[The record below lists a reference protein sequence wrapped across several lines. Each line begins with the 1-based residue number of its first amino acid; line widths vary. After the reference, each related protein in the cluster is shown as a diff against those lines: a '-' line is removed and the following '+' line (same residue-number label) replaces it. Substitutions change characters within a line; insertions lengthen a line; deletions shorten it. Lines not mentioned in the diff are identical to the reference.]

1 VTRRNWRIYLMPPLV
16 AAIILACG
24 CHKPELPKEP
34 PRIAEDF
41 AIASAPVAPAVPAP
55 TAAPS
60 G

>member
-1 VTRRNWRIYLMPPLV
+1 MTRRNWTVYLMPPLV
-16 AAIILACG
+16 AAVILAGG

-41 AIASAPVAPAVPAP
+41 AIVAAPVAPAVPAP
-55 TAAPS
+55 TAALV